1 MAKEFDKLK
10 KEWSKV
16 EKDLT
21 DCRQE
26 VWKYEQKVGQT
37 TGVRN
42 EGCLQLGLEIQRC
55 KDDGMTGKTAYDFDS
70 DKDVKACLKEIDNYQ
85 TQIGKEIERIAA
97 VRTKSI
103 LPAIKSFWALKQK
116 LKDEIDK
123 RDAKKNRKVA
133 AIDSA
138 SLPDMKKLLT
148 EMSKFQDNKV
158 FMGIDGFEPEDIKQS
173 DKELAGHLKDAVTQ
187 TKEQKLN
194 KFQEQMMTQ
203 GLDERHIKTN
213 LTRVAKSCKLVLGYC
228 TAAEEA
234 IEARQSKAL
243 MENKVLA
250 VKEFKVLQEMVDPY
264 REAAKDSFLKP
275 KIKGNPTL
283 QKQLASFD
291 KMYNEAGTELTKV
304 AKAKLDK

>member
-21 DCRQE
+21 NCRQE
-26 VWKYEQKVGQT
+26 VWKYEQKLGQT

-55 KDDGMTGKTAYDFDS
+55 KDDGMKGKTVYDFDS
-70 DKDVKACLKEIDNYQ
+70 DKDVKVCLKEIDNYQ

-97 VRTKSI
+97 VKSKSI
-103 LPAIKSFWALKQK
+103 EPAIKSFWALKQK

-123 RDAKKNRKVA
+123 RDKKKNRKVA
-133 AIDSA
+133 AVDSA

-158 FMGIDGFEPEDIKQS
+158 FMGIDGFDPEDIKQS
-173 DKELAGHLKDAVTQ
+173 DKELAAHLKDAVTQ
-187 TKEQKLN
+187 TKEVKLN

-213 LTRVAKSCKLVLGYC
+213 LANAVKSYKLVIGYC
-228 TAAEEA
+228 MVAGEA
-234 IEARQSKAL
+234 IEAREGKML

-250 VKEFKVLQEMVDPY
+250 VKEFKNLQEMVDPY
-264 REAAKDSFLKP
+264 RKAAKDSFLKP

-283 QKQLASFD
+283 QKQLASFE
-291 KMYNEAGTELTKV
+291 KMYNEAGTELTKI
-304 AKAKLDK
+304 AKAKLDN